1 MECDRKRLAVAL
13 SLQAKAVH
21 MYACYDIEDYF
32 DEYYM
37 LRLYSKIIW
46 MKMNLKHLLMKRNR
60 DIIAQYNIQLEQQ
73 HQQYLQQQQ
82 YELLNN

>member
-1 MECDRKRLAVAL
+1 
-13 SLQAKAVH
+13 
-21 MYACYDIEDYF
+21 
-32 DEYYM
+32 
-37 LRLYSKIIW
+37 

>member
-1 MECDRKRLAVAL
+1 MKKNLK
-13 SLQAKAVH
+13 SLQ
-21 MYACYDIEDYF
+21 
-32 DEYYM
+32 
-37 LRLYSKIIW
+37 
-46 MKMNLKHLLMKRNR
+46 MKRNR